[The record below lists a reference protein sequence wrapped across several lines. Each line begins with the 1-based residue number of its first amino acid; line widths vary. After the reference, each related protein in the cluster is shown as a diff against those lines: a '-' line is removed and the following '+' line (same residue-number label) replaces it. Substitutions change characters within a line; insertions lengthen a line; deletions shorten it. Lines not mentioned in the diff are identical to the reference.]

1 LDALLEREPPLRLAD
16 DFLAPPDLR
25 APAFA
30 PLFFAPPAFLAAG
43 RALLAFPPPDL
54 LPPEDFEERFDAA
67 FPPPLDADLV
77 GELEL
82 TPLVPVAPLLPAGVE
97 LLP

>member
-1 LDALLEREPPLRLAD
+1 LERELPPLFAD
-16 DFLAPPDLR
+16 DFLAPPPDLR
-25 APAFA
+25 APVFFA
-30 PLFFAPPAFLAAG
+30 LLFFAPPFFLAAG
-43 RALLAFPPPDL
+43 RALLAFRPPDL
-54 LPPEDFEERFDAA
+54 LPPEDFEELFDAA

-82 TPLVPVAPLLPAGVE
+82 TPLIPAAPLLPAGVE

>member
-1 LDALLEREPPLRLAD
+1 
-16 DFLAPPDLR
+16 
-25 APAFA
+25 
-30 PLFFAPPAFLAAG
+30 
-43 RALLAFPPPDL
+43 LLAFRPPDL
-54 LPPEDFEERFDAA
+54 LPPEDFEELFDAA

-82 TPLVPVAPLLPAGVE
+82 TPLIPAAPLLPAGVE